1 MQETNCQEM
10 RDSGATSA
18 RGERAWYMWDAFLF
32 GIFAGLCVAFLGVP
46 SLLDYF
52 AARRGGYPS
61 FGGCFV
67 SLGIALLL
75 LAWLAVLCVRLF
87 VTWPRHIRGLWRLL
101 AAWFAAAVVL
111 VACVV
116 LPFVTLGPGYKS
128 QTRGFHRYIQAR
140 ADIPAMQAWLD
151 TIDPNVCDGLWI
163 DVAGT
168 PRAGSPTVSFPAFI
182 SDLKPRHVQ
191 LSLDV
196 ANRPM
201 VCLQWGSG
209 LLGTW
214 GLAVGHEEMPIPKT
228 QPREKETLPSGQVF
242 YNPGQYRLPLA
253 RGAYVWHDIE

>member
-1 MQETNCQEM
+1 MNKANGQEM
-10 RDSGATSA
+10 CESGATSA

-61 FGGCFV
+61 FGGCFI
-67 SLGIALLL
+67 SLGTALLL
-75 LAWLAVLCVRLF
+75 LGCLAVLCVRLF
-87 VTWPRHIRGLWRLL
+87 VTWPRYIRGLRRLL
-101 AAWFAAAVVL
+101 AAWFAAAVLL

-116 LPFVTLGPGYKS
+116 LSFVTLPPGYKS
-128 QTRGFHRYIQAR
+128 QTWGFRRYIQAR

-163 DVAGT
+163 EVVGT
-168 PRAGSPTVSFPAFI
+168 PRAGSPTASLPAFI
-182 SDLKPRHVQ
+182 SDLKPRHIQ
-191 LSLDV
+191 LSLNV

-201 VCLQWGSG
+201 VRLQWGSG

-214 GLAVGHEEMPIPKT
+214 GLTIGHEEMPIPKT
-228 QPREKETLPSGQVF
+228 QPREKVTLPSGQVF

-253 RGAYVWHDIE
+253 DGAYVWHDIE

>member
-1 MQETNCQEM
+1 MNKANDREM
-10 RDSGATSA
+10 RESGETPA

-52 AARRGGYPS
+52 VARRGGYPS
-61 FGGCFV
+61 FGGLFAF
-67 SLGIALLL
+67 LGIALLL
-75 LAWLAVLCVRLF
+75 LGWLAVLCVRLF
-87 VTWPRHIRGLWRLL
+87 VTWPRRIRGLRRLL

-128 QTRGFHRYIQAR
+128 QTWGFRRYIQAR

-168 PRAGSPTVSFPAFI
+168 PSAGSPAVSFPAPVL
-182 SDLKPRHVQ
+182 DLEPRHVQ

-196 ANRPM
+196 AKRPM
-201 VCLQWGSG
+201 VRLQWGSG

-214 GLAVGHEEMPIPKT
+214 GLTVGHEEMPIPKT

-253 RGAYVWHDIE
+253 PGAYVWHSIE